1 MSFWRRINPK
11 DAVEDFASEWRR
23 PNPYRWR
30 VLGVS
35 VAATFAIM
43 MVFIPD
49 SERVEPRRP
58 EVTYITSFAP
68 DRTEEEIVASNLE
81 NQQRQDELAALR
93 ARREERRKELYRTLG
108 RATFIDVEA
117 MEAEIAREEA
127 AEAARRAEVE
137 GAAQSAVGSSQ
148 PETQQSNSVA
158 E

>member
-11 DAVEDFASEWRR
+11 SAVEDFASEWRR

-43 MVFIPD
+43 VLFIPD
-49 SERVEPRRP
+49 SQRVEPRPP

-68 DRTEEEIVASNLE
+68 DRTDEEIIASNLE
-81 NQQRQDELAALR
+81 NQQRQDEVAAIR
-93 ARREERRKELYRTLG
+93 ARREERLKELYRTLG
-108 RATFIDVEA
+108 RATFVDVEA
-117 MEAEIAREEA
+117 MEEEIAREEA
-127 AEAARRAEVE
+127 AEAARQAEAARAAQAEVNR
-137 GAAQSAVGSSQ
+137 V
-148 PETQQSNSVA
+148 ETQQSNSGG